1 MSCGPWCQGPVLLQA
16 LSLLV
21 GFVIGLVLRARLDR
35 RVEYIGLI
43 APAGPLHVGD
53 PGAPVLDP
61 RHHEEQVG

>member
-1 MSCGPWCQGPVLLQA
+1 MKLIRSVLLA
-16 LSLLV
+16 LLFSLIV

-61 RHHEEQVG
+61 RHHEEQIG